1 MSTQTLS
8 TETTIAQPTLV
19 QPGTPDA
26 SVVIVSFNT
35 RDLLARC
42 LRTLLAELEGIS
54 SEVFVVD
61 NASSDGSPDM
71 VESEFPSVRLIRSPV
86 NRGFGAAN
94 NIALRLATGRYAILL
109 NSDAFPEPDAFR
121 RAIAHMDANPNVA
134 LGGAR
139 LIGRDGGWQPS
150 GRLFPSLLNDFLT
163 LSGLSARFPYSPFF
177 GRADRTWAD
186 VNRSAEVDWVPGAF
200 SIIRRSALERVGL
213 FDEAFFFYYEE
224 VDLCVR
230 LKQSGYKVW
239 YYADVVVVHL
249 GGESSKK
256 VTSQQFSESGAQ
268 LAAWRMRSAFLY
280 YRKHHGM
287 LARAAKELERLWY
300 FGRVLKNRLQY
311 SSPSGAKAMESARAI
326 RLLEKAWLETSGGA
340 VSPERPW

>member
-1 MSTQTLS
+1 MTL
-8 TETTIAQPTLV
+8 
-19 QPGTPDA
+19 DA

-35 RDLLARC
+35 CDLLARC
-42 LRTLLAELEGIS
+42 LRTLFQELKDIAAEI
-54 SEVFVVD
+54 FVVD
-61 NASSDGSPDM
+61 NASTDGSADM
-71 VESEFPSVRLIRSPV
+71 VESQFPSVRLIRSNV

-94 NIALRLATGRYAILL
+94 NVALRSATGRYAILL
-109 NSDAFPEPDAFR
+109 NSDAFPEPQAFR
-121 RAIAHMDANPNVA
+121 RALGHMDANPTVA

-139 LIGRDGGWQPS
+139 LIGQDGSWQPS

-163 LSGLSARFPYSPFF
+163 LSGLSARFPYSSFF

-186 VNRSAEVDWVPGAF
+186 INCSAEVDWVPGAF
-200 SIIRRSALERVGL
+200 SIIRRSALDQVGL

-230 LKQSGYKVW
+230 LKRAGWKVW
-239 YYADVVVVHL
+239 YFADVVVVHL

-256 VTSQQFSESGAQ
+256 LAPQQFSDSGAQ
-268 LAAWRMRSAFLY
+268 LAAWRMRSAFIY
-280 YRKHHGM
+280 YRKHHGT

-300 FGRVLKNRLQY
+300 FGRVLKNRLQR
-311 SSPSGAKAMESARAI
+311 SIPAGTKANESARAI
-326 RLLEKAWLETSGGA
+326 RQLEQAWLETSGGV

>member
-1 MSTQTLS
+1 MSAQSLSSQLATL
-8 TETTIAQPTLV
+8 E
-19 QPGTPDA
+19 A

-35 RDLLARC
+35 CALLARC
-42 LRTLLAELEGIS
+42 LRTLMRELEGIS
-54 SEVFVVD
+54 AEVFVVD
-61 NASSDGSPDM
+61 NASSDGSPEM
-71 VESEFPSVRLIRSPV
+71 VESQFPSVQLIRSSV

-94 NIALRLATGRYAILL
+94 NLALRRASGRYAILL
-109 NSDAFPEPDAFR
+109 NSDAFPEPNSLR
-121 RAIAHMDANPNVA
+121 RAIEHMDADGEVA

-139 LIGRDGGWQPS
+139 LIGQDGAWQPS

-163 LSGLSARFPYSPFF
+163 LSGLSARFPYSSFF

-186 VNRSAEVDWVPGAF
+186 ITRSAEVDWVPGAF
-200 SIIRRSALERVGL
+200 SIIRRSVLDRVGL
-213 FDEAFFFYYEE
+213 FDEDFFFYYEE

-230 LKQSGYKVW
+230 LKRHGYRVW

-280 YRKHHGM
+280 YRKHHGT

-300 FGRVLKNRLQY
+300 FARVLKNRLQH
-311 SSPSGAKAMESARAI
+311 SSPAGTKATESVRAI
-326 RLLEKAWLETSGGA
+326 RLLEKAWLETSGGV

>member
-1 MSTQTLS
+1 MT
-8 TETTIAQPTLV
+8 V
-19 QPGTPDA
+19 DA

-35 RDLLARC
+35 SDLLAEC
-42 LRTLLAELEGIS
+42 LRTLIKELEGIS
-54 SEVFVVD
+54 AEIFVVD
-61 NASSDGSPDM
+61 NASSDGSADM
-71 VESEFPSVRLIRSPV
+71 VEGQFPAVRLIRSDI

-94 NIALRLATGRYAILL
+94 NVALRLATGRYAILL
-109 NSDAFPEPDAFR
+109 NSDAFPEPNAIR
-121 RAIAHMDANPNVA
+121 RAVERMDADPDVA
-134 LGGAR
+134 VGGAR
-139 LIGRDGGWQPS
+139 LIGRDGAWQPS

-186 VNRSAEVDWVPGAF
+186 INRSAEVDWVPGAF
-200 SIIRRSALERVGL
+200 SIIRRTALDRVGL

-230 LKQSGYKVW
+230 LKKAGYKVW
-239 YYADVVVVHL
+239 YFADVVVVHL

-300 FGRVLKNRLQY
+300 FGRVLKNRLRH
-311 SSPSGAKAMESARAI
+311 SKPAGTKANESARAI
-326 RLLEKAWLETSGGA
+326 RLLEKAWLETSGGV

>member
-1 MSTQTLS
+1 M
-8 TETTIAQPTLV
+8 TTPKGSADV
-19 QPGTPDA
+19 

-35 RDLLARC
+35 CDLLARC
-42 LRTLLAELEGIS
+42 LRTLMQELNGIQA
-54 SEVFVVD
+54 EVFVVD

-71 VESEFPSVRLIRSPV
+71 VEAQFPSVRLIRSAV

-94 NIALRLATGRYAILL
+94 NIALRQATGRYAILL
-109 NSDAFPEPDAFR
+109 NSDAFPQPNAFR
-121 RAIAHMDANPNVA
+121 RAIEHMDADTDVA

-139 LIGRDGGWQPS
+139 LIGQDGSWQPS

-163 LSGLSARFPYSPFF
+163 LSGLSARFPYSSFF

-186 VNRSAEVDWVPGAF
+186 IQRSAEVDWVPGAF
-200 SIIRRSALERVGL
+200 SIIRRSVLDQVGL

-230 LKQSGYKVW
+230 LKQAGYRVW

-256 VTSQQFSESGAQ
+256 VTSQQLSESGVQ
-268 LAAWRMRSAFLY
+268 LAAWRMRSAFIY
-280 YRKHHGM
+280 YRKHHGP

-300 FGRVLKNRLQY
+300 FGRVLKNRLRH
-311 SSPSGAKAMESARAI
+311 SSPAGNKANESARAI
-326 RLLEKAWLETSGGA
+326 RLLEKAWLETSGG
-340 VSPERPW
+340 VISPERPW